1 LTLGG
6 GKTRTSIIDSDAL
19 GYSNV
24 DLAVENVIIDVIYT
38 HKGGYFG
45 ILDFSTFVILASRP
59 LKKM

>member
-38 HKGGYFG
+38 HKGYFG
-45 ILDFSTFVILASRP
+45 ISDFSTFVILASRP